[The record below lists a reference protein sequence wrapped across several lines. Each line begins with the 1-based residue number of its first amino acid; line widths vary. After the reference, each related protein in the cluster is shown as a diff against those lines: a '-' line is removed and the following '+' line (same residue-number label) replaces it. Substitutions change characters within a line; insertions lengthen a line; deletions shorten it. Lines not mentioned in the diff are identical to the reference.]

1 MTKILAAACLASLAL
16 IAPAFPPLAFA
27 PQAFAQVAFFRAMPD
42 VPLPPGAVEVL
53 EPVSFDTE
61 QGRFTVSFAGVA
73 MPADAQQAF
82 YEETLP
88 ELGWARLAAQPGRIS
103 FARGRER
110 LTLRFTSVEEGEIR
124 IVAELTAGRASA
136 ALD

>member
-1 MTKILAAACLASLAL
+1 MRLIIAAVLTSALVLA
-16 IAPAFPPLAFA
+16 APAFAE
-27 PQAFAQVAFFRAMPD
+27 VAFFRAMPD
-42 VPLPPGAVEVL
+42 VPLPPGATEVA
-53 EPVSFDTE
+53 EPLSFETE

-73 MPADAQQAF
+73 MPADEQQAF

-88 ELGWARLAAQPGRIS
+88 QLGWSLLAAQPGRIS
-103 FARGRER
+103 YARGRER